1 MGLLEHEA
9 LQQDKKVALKNT
21 GVKLRGVATQVN
33 AQDVGDGGVCDVQ
46 LGSVEVF
53 SQYPKVA

>member
-1 MGLLEHEA
+1 MGLLEHDA

-21 GVKLRGVATQVN
+21 GVKLRGDATRVN
-33 AQDVGDGGVCDVQ
+33 AQDFGDGGVCDEP

-53 SQYPKVA
+53 SQYPKVT